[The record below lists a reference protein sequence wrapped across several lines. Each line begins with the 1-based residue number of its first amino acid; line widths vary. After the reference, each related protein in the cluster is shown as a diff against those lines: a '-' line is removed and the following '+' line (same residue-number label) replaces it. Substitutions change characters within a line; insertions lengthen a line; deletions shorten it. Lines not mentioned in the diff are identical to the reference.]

1 MMIDQFGRQI
11 DYLRLSITQRCN
23 LNCGYCG
30 NRHCLSARDE
40 MGAYDIQQLVKAFV
54 KCGITK
60 LRLTGGEPLLRKDLT
75 EIISRAATIEGLRE
89 ITATTNG
96 VLLTSSLAE
105 ELKAAGLQRVNIS
118 LDSLKPLRYK
128 EITGGGKLDDV
139 MNGIDAALVSSLT
152 PLHINVV
159 LMKGINDDETEDFI
173 LYARKNP
180 VTVRF
185 IELMPFAP
193 NGDGS
198 EVVKNSEILARHPYL
213 IPVEGTPKSQPSVDY
228 TAKNWQG
235 KVGFIS
241 PITGNFCDKCNR
253 VRVLS
258 DGSLLP
264 CLGSED
270 KIPLMPFIDDEQK
283 LIETIKAA
291 IRSKPMGH
299 HFERGCVAG
308 YSLQSIGG

>member
-1 MMIDQFGRQI
+1 MLDQFGRQI
-11 DYLRLSITQRCN
+11 NYLRFSLTQRCN

-30 NRHCLSARDE
+30 TGNCLSVKDE
-40 MGAYDIQQLVKAFV
+40 LGAYDIQQLVQAFV
-54 KCGITK
+54 KCGTTK
-60 LRLTGGEPLLRKDLT
+60 LRLTGGEPLLRRDLI
-75 EIISRAATIEGLRE
+75 EIIERVAAIDGLDE
-89 ITATTNG
+89 VTATTNG
-96 VLLTSSLAE
+96 ILLTQAFAKD
-105 ELKAAGLQRVNIS
+105 LKAAGLQRVNIS

-128 EITGGGKLDDV
+128 AITGGGNLDDV

-159 LMKGINDDETEDFI
+159 LTKGVNDDEMDDFI

-193 NGDGS
+193 NDDINA
-198 EVVKNSEILARHPYL
+198 VVKNSDILARHPYL
-213 IPVEGTPKSQPSVDY
+213 SPVEGSPESQPSVDY
-228 TAKNWQG
+228 TAKNFQG

-241 PITGNFCDKCNR
+241 PITDKFCESCNR

-264 CLGSED
+264 CLGSEE
-270 KIPLMPFIDDEQK
+270 KIALMPFIDNEQK
-283 LIETIKAA
+283 LIETIKNT
-291 IRSKPMGH
+291 IRSKPVGH
-299 HFERGCVAG
+299 HFERGCTAG